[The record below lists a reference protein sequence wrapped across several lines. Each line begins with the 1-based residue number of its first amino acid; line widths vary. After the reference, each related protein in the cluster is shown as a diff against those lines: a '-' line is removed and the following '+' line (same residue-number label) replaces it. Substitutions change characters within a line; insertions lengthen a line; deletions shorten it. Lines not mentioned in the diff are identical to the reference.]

1 MLNSLYIEAYKKK
14 NTIKNVDIE
23 IKSTIPHKWENIEIE
38 QSYEKFSLAA
48 GDGSYNK
55 KKFISFTLYAVGCES
70 IIYSDNKLIK
80 IDTAEIDSL
89 YHHQFTEDLL
99 RTFMEILEIKYA
111 IKSINN
117 FQIDHYLYDGSL
129 YGDLIRPF
137 PHTESISKKE
147 DELINNL
154 IKKIQKNLK
163 YFDSKIYSL
172 KLIKDY
178 HINNSKQ
185 FDYTLFL
192 SSIEKLILL
201 KNLLNNN
208 KKIITIS
215 KTSTNHDIFKS
226 NIPDIA
232 VFDRY
237 TKKSGIS
244 DIIYKKISHEIKN
257 EFLIEDKFF
266 KNLEF
271 TIFYLRLEDNKNVIK
286 VELPYKASKKEVLDI
301 VKKLKKYSTEGYPYL
316 LKKAHSEVVIS
327 NKNMDEL
334 ALMMNVHEKI
344 GREMLK

>member
-1 MLNSLYIEAYKKK
+1 MLNSLYIEASKKK
-14 NTIKNVDIE
+14 NSIKNIDMK
-23 IKSTIPHKWENIEIE
+23 IKSTIPNKWEDIKIK
-38 QSYEKFSLAA
+38 QSYKNFSLAA

-55 KKFISFTLYAVGCES
+55 KKYISFTLYAVGCES
-70 IIYSDNKLIK
+70 IIYSNNKLIK

-89 YHHQFTEDLL
+89 HHNEFTEDLL

-111 IKSINN
+111 IKSIKD
-117 FQIDHYLYDGSL
+117 FQVDYYLYDGSL

-137 PHTESISKKE
+137 PNTNPIFEKE
-147 DELINNL
+147 DELLNNMV
-154 IKKIQKNLK
+154 KKIQKNLK

-178 HINNSKQ
+178 SIHNPKQ

-192 SSIEKLILL
+192 SSIEKLLLL

-244 DIIYKKISHEIKN
+244 NIIYKKVLNEIKN

-286 VELPYKASKKEVLDI
+286 VELPYKANKKEVLDI
-301 VKKLKKYSTEGYPYL
+301 IEKLKKYSADGYPYL
-316 LKKAHSEVVIS
+316 LKKAHKEVAIS

-334 ALMMNVHEKI
+334 ALMMNIYEKI
-344 GREMLK
+344 GREMLE